1 MAHPLA
7 EAICELA
14 APPHQPCYIRLQA
27 VNRSYDPAQCLVL
40 HVRPRPHA
48 AGLEVAAYPG
58 WLLSSDGEDGFDL
71 IGLRRRG
78 ARYALPASSGG
89 LAEFAADLLAAGPCD
104 ASGDGYPLPDFVLSQ
119 RVTPYT
125 PWALVRCGLYDP
137 ADVQPAAVPPGDPLG
152 YTSAL
157 KFPSDYAPGAD
168 APLALASATVGNAAD
183 DYVSTQDAR
192 KSNKRKRESAV
203 DGAAGE
209 AAAAPA
215 ALPEPDSPAEYER
228 KYRQLRDEAMAE
240 LTAALVTLLRHAAR
254 YRGTVEFEP
263 PLPPAP
269 AAAGGEQAG
278 EQAAA

>member
-1 MAHPLA
+1 MARHLA

-27 VNRSYDPAQCLVL
+27 VNEFGSAQTLLL
-40 HVRPRPHA
+40 HVRPRPLA

-58 WLLSSDGEDGFDL
+58 YAMNEEGTLVS
-71 IGLRRRG
+71 LRRRG
-78 ARYALPASSGG
+78 VLYALPTTDSG
-89 LAEFAADLLAAGPCD
+89 LERFAADVLAGGPSNVGEEGD
-104 ASGDGYPLPDFVLSQ
+104 PASGFVLSE
-119 RVTPYT
+119 RASHYAAWWT
-125 PWALVRCGLYDP
+125 ARCDLHAPG
-137 ADVQPAAVPPGDPLG
+137 DVQAAALPPEAGLG
-152 YTSAL
+152 QAFL
-157 KFPSDYAPGAD
+157 GLRFPHLHESD
-168 APLALASATVGNAAD
+168 APLPLASVELGNAAD

-192 KSNKRKRESAV
+192 RSNKRKRESAV